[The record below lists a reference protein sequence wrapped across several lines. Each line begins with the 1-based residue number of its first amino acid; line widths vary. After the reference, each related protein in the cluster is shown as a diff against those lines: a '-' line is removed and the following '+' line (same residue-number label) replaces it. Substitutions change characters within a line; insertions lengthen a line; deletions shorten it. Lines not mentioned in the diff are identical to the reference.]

1 MQRSTRFL
9 RKSLLGARI
18 AGYRTPTDLTKAA
31 TTIVLLS
38 QFFYLLIA
46 FQMSRSPL
54 RFSSAYDGVPPTA
67 PLWPLKLVQQS
78 VGADWLAHT
87 TTITAAGLFF
97 AISAAIAP
105 RILAWRLG
113 TFLYLLLHVALSNSY
128 GSINHGTHGL
138 LYVSFALLFL
148 PRRRKNQP
156 QTRRDVLACLN
167 VLWLIQALLLLPYTL
182 SGFWKVWKGGLE
194 LLSPDALTRI
204 LLNRLLAEADD
215 IPPLMPLV
223 SQHDLLAYAMW
234 LLTIYIE
241 VFALL
246 VVFRPHLHRPFG
258 LVLMLFHVISD
269 WLMNI
274 SFPNHIILLGL
285 FLVFSPLAPVR
296 LSFSGLAQSLPIIGI
311 PFRAGA
317 RLRSADRHRQ
327 VDRVWLVYDGECP
340 LCSNYAQFLRLKQS
354 VKELTLIDARQGG
367 PVVEEV
373 RNLPHDL
380 NDGMVA
386 VVDGHYY
393 VGHEALNVLARLA
406 EGGGVFNRFNRLAF
420 SSPVAA
426 RLGYPWLRLGRWLLL
441 RLKGVAPI
449 NHSRPP
455 DGADGG
461 YSEPVEATPPRRRRT
476 ST

>member
-1 MQRSTRFL
+1 MNRSTRFL
-9 RKSLLGARI
+9 RKSLLGVRI
-18 AGYRTPTDLTKAA
+18 AGYRAPTDLTRAA
-31 TTIVLLS
+31 TTIILLS

-46 FQMSRSPL
+46 FQMTRSAL
-54 RFSSAYDGVPPTA
+54 RFSTAYEGGPPTA
-67 PLWPLKLVQQS
+67 ALWPLKLVQQS
-78 VGADWLAHT
+78 FGVDWLAHT
-87 TTITAAGLFF
+87 TTITAVGLLF

-105 RILAWRLG
+105 RIIAWRLG

-128 GSINHGTHGL
+128 GSINHGTHVL

-148 PRRRKNQP
+148 PRRRRNQP

-167 VLWLIQALLLLPYTL
+167 VLWLVQVVLLLPYTL
-182 SGFWKVWKGGLE
+182 SGFWKVWNGGLE

-223 SQHDLLAYAMW
+223 SQHDLLAYGMW
-234 LLTIYIE
+234 FLTVYIE
-241 VFALL
+241 IFAIL

-258 LVLMLFHVISD
+258 VVLMIFHVISD

-274 SFPNHIILLGL
+274 AFPNHIILLGM

-296 LSFSGLAQSLPIIGI
+296 LSFPALAQSLPIIGI
-311 PFRAGA
+311 PFRARA
-317 RLRSADRHRQ
+317 RLRSADQHRQ

-340 LCSNYAQFLRLKQS
+340 LCSNYAQFLKLKQT

-373 RNLPHDL
+373 RSLPHDL
-380 NDGMVA
+380 NEGMVA
-386 VVDGHYY
+386 VVDGRYY
-393 VGHEALNVLARLA
+393 IGHEALNVLARLA
-406 EGGGVFNRFNRLAF
+406 ESRGVFNRFNRVAF

-426 RLGYPWLRLGRWLLL
+426 RLGYPWLKLGRWLALK
-441 RLKGVAPI
+441 LKGVAPI
-449 NHSRPP
+449 NHSRLP
-455 DGADGG
+455 DRADPG
-461 YSEPVEATPPRRRRT
+461 
-476 ST
+476 